1 MLAGR
6 LDGPFAFRFVL
17 QPLTAAII
25 ASRSGWK
32 DACSGR
38 PPYGW
43 AVINNSADRRR
54 LLREG
59 WRDLARVFIVAV
71 AIDLIYEAVVFHWI
85 YPVQPLIVAAFLAML
100 PYPLIRDA
108 VNRIVCWWRRSHRT
122 SVYAPPHP

>member
-43 AVINNSADRRR
+43 AVITNSAGRRK

-59 WRDLARVFIVAV
+59 WRDLARIFIVAV
-71 AIDLIYEAVVFHWI
+71 AIDLIYEAVVFHWL
-85 YPVQPLIVAAFLAML
+85 YPVQSLIVAAFLAML
-100 PYPLIRDA
+100 PYPLIRGA
-108 VNRIVCWWRRSHRT
+108 VNRIVCWWRRSHGT